1 MPEICRFY
9 GIVITMYYN
18 EHNPPH
24 FHALY
29 GDFRA
34 EIDIRTLKILNGNL
48 PNRAKSLI
56 KEWAEEHNNE
66 LMDDWN
72 LARQKE
78 ELKVIEPLK

>member
-34 EIDIRTLKILNGNL
+34 EIDIRTLKILNGDL

-56 KEWAEEHNNE
+56 KEWAEVHNNE
-66 LMDDWN
+66 LMEDWN

-78 ELKVIEPLK
+78 ELKGIEPLK